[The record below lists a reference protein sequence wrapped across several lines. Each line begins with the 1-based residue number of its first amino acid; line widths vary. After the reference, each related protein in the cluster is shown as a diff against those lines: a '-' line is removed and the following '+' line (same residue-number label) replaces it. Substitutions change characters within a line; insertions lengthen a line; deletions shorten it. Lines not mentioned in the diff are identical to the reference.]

1 LDYKIQAMLL
11 RGINYDVGTPFKK
24 DELSRPDF
32 DESNIRKEIEIIK
45 NELKCNAIRI
55 SGYDI
60 QRLSKASEF
69 ALQQGMQVWFS
80 PAYPD
85 ATQQEAIDY
94 LTDCAIAAEK
104 LRGKY
109 DDVIFI
115 VGCEYS
121 LFLKGFVKG
130 NTLYD
135 RLEKMF
141 SPLAIILNM
150 IGLKNNI
157 YRKLNLFLK
166 GATEKIKLHFKGKL
180 TYASGTW
187 EKVDWSLFDIVGID
201 HYRASYNKSF
211 YTKQLTGYNKFNKPV
226 AVLEFGCCAYK
237 GAEDKGPTGWAITAM
252 VNGRRVIKGNYLRDE
267 TIQARYITDLLDIL
281 TQEKIFAAFVF
292 TFINPMYK
300 YNNDSDL
307 DLDMASYGIVKP
319 VNEAAYK
326 ELPWIPKEA
335 FYRLADYYGKLS
347 KITAR

>member
-1 LDYKIQAMLL
+1 MLL
-11 RGINYDVGTPFKK
+11 RGINYDIGTPFRK
-24 DELSRPDF
+24 DELSRLDF
-32 DESNIRKEIEIIK
+32 DENTIRKEIEIIK

-69 ALQQGMQVWFS
+69 ALEEGLQVWFS

-85 ATQQEAIDY
+85 ATQQQAIDY

-104 LRGKY
+104 LREKY
-109 DDVIFI
+109 DDIIFI

-121 LFLKGFVKG
+121 LFLKGFFKG
-130 NTLYD
+130 DTLYD
-135 RLEKMF
+135 RIEKMF
-141 SPLAIILNM
+141 SPLAFILNI
-150 IGLKNNI
+150 IGLKNKI

-166 GATEKIKLHFKGKL
+166 DATEKIKFHFNGKL

-187 EKVDWSLFDIVGID
+187 EKIDWDLFDIVGID
-201 HYRASYNKSF
+201 HYKASYNKSF
-211 YTKQLTGYNKFNKPV
+211 YTKQLAGYYKFNKPV

-237 GAEDKGPTGWAITAM
+237 GAEDKGPTGWAITSM
-252 VNGRRVIKGNYLRDE
+252 VNGQRVIKGNYLRDE
-267 TIQARYITDLLDIL
+267 TIQAKYITELLDIL
-281 TQEKIFAAFVF
+281 TQENVYAAFVF

-300 YNNDSDL
+300 YNNDAEH

-319 VNEAAYK
+319 VDEAAYN

-335 FYRLADYYGKLS
+335 FYRLADYYTRLS
-347 KITAR
+347 KNHIH